1 MFIVDDPMLALI
13 SSFVV
18 ETKCLDAR
26 DEEFLQQQI
35 ASMRKHVE
43 QYPPRK
49 QKKMA
54 LKWIE
59 THALEYR
66 REWQKKIVSE
76 QVKNTMCLDCPLIEN
91 TTLSHCQIHDRWM
104 SLLKR
109 YLADEISSSEYVE
122 KKLGLL
128 EEHKERLKVALVD
141 HIQE

>member
-1 MFIVDDPMLALI
+1 MSIVDDPMLALI

-18 ETKCLDAR
+18 ETKRLDAR

-35 ASMRKHVE
+35 ASMRRHVE

-49 QKKMA
+49 QKKKA

-76 QVKNTMCLDCPLIEN
+76 QVQDSKCPDCPLIEN
-91 TTLSHCQIHDRWM
+91 TTLSNCQIHDRWM
-104 SLLKR
+104 DLLKR

-122 KKLGLL
+122 KKLSLL
-128 EEHKERLKVALVD
+128 EEHKERLRVALVN
-141 HIQE
+141 HTRE